1 MHPIPISERLSILY
15 LERGVLELDGHTI
28 VFEQE
33 DRKMLI
39 PVGITA
45 VLMLGPG
52 VTVTHAAV
60 KLCAEEGAILVWTGE
75 HGVRTYAVG
84 NPRGRPESLLR
95 QAGFRNCP
103 SGHLKV
109 ARRIYT
115 QMFDEAPPVR
125 YSVDQIRGLE
135 GSKVKKWYA
144 NMAEVAGVE
153 WEGKQTDLSSPV
165 SRALAGCNAALYGVT
180 EATILALGYSP
191 SVGFVHS
198 GNERSFVFDLA
209 DTIKFKTVAP
219 LAFELAKKHGSSLT
233 EPTVRHACRDLF
245 FSENIARNLV
255 ENLESLFSADGAA

>member
-144 NMAEVAGVE
+144 GMAEQKGIE
-153 WEGKQTDLSSPV
+153 WHGKHADLPNPV
-165 SRALAGCNAALYGVT
+165 NRALAGCNAALYGLA
-180 EATILALGYSP
+180 EAVILALGYCP

-198 GNERSFVFDLA
+198 GDGRSFVFDLA

-219 LAFELAKKHGSSLT
+219 LAFELASKYGVGLT
-233 EPTVRHACRDLF
+233 ESTVRHACRDLF
-245 FSENIARNLV
+245 FHEGTARKLA
-255 ENLESLFSADGAA
+255 ENLETLFNADGGA